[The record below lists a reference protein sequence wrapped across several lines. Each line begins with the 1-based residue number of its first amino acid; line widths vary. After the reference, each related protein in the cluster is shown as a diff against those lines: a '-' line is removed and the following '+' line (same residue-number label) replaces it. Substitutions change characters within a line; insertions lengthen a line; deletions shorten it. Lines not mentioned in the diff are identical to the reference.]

1 MNIERNLEEPIL
13 GFLDRIPVLSF
24 YGNTRG
30 WKFVL
35 SWSHRIAGLVLVLY
49 LLFHIYTL
57 SLLSS
62 PSLFTAK
69 MGFYDNLFFKF
80 LEWILAVPLIFHAF
94 NGTRL
99 ILYENFGKRDNQQM
113 IRWSLSLGAIYIA
126 LLGFFMLTGNQSVP
140 APFFWLNI
148 FIISVIFCY
157 YLYQKI
163 WNTQNSRLWKL
174 QRISGAFLLV
184 MLPAHMVFMHIN
196 YSVGHDAATVIARM
210 QHYSVKALDLLIII
224 VVLYHA
230 AFGIYSIIEDYIN
243 NRVLRKGLTI
253 LLLLSV
259 IYFGYVGAKFT
270 LFLT

>member
-1 MNIERNLEEPIL
+1 MNIERNLERPIL
-13 GFLDRIPVLSF
+13 DLLDRIPILSF

-113 IRWSLSLGAIYIA
+113 IRWSLSLGAIYIV

-163 WNTQNSRLWKL
+163 
-174 QRISGAFLLV
+174 
-184 MLPAHMVFMHIN
+184 
-196 YSVGHDAATVIARM
+196 
-210 QHYSVKALDLLIII
+210 
-224 VVLYHA
+224 
-230 AFGIYSIIEDYIN
+230 
-243 NRVLRKGLTI
+243 
-253 LLLLSV
+253 
-259 IYFGYVGAKFT
+259 
-270 LFLT
+270 